1 MTIEAWLAEL
11 IAHGRSEMSVAV
23 YRSEMAS
30 ASRTLEKMGI
40 SMDPGIIDEEVIH
53 RMIPLME
60 MKEDSK
66 RQILRTLGQ
75 WVEWESGRNPFKNAK
90 ILWNRPDKKRVF
102 IEKEDLDAALDI
114 ADARE
119 KIILLLG
126 AKMGLRRVE
135 MSRILLSDI
144 RDGRLVVRGKGHH
157 GGKIVSVII
166 PSAVMAAIEDWMSVR
181 KDIDSDSDALL
192 ITSWGSPIDPGY
204 ISFIMRKLSEKVGTE
219 ITPHSLRRLFA
230 MTLYQDMNVD
240 LLDVSRLMRHESIS
254 TTQLYIR
261 EDRRKLDK
269 IALMV

>member
-1 MTIEAWLAEL
+1 MSVESWLAEL
-11 IAHGRSEMSVAV
+11 VAHGRSEVSIAA
-23 YRSEMAS
+23 YRSELSS
-30 ASRTLEKMGI
+30 ASRTLGKMGI
-40 SMDPGIIDEEVIH
+40 GMDPGIIDEEVIH
-53 RMIPLME
+53 RMVPLME

-75 WVEWESGRNPFKNAK
+75 WVEWESGRNPFKMAK
-90 ILWNRPDKKRVF
+90 ILWNRPDKRRVF
-102 IEKEDLDAALDI
+102 IDKEDLDAALNI

-119 KIILLLG
+119 RLILLLG

-144 RDGRLVVRGKGHH
+144 RDGRLVIRGKGHH
-157 GGKIVSVII
+157 DGKLVSVII
-166 PSAVMAAIEDWMSVR
+166 PPSVSDAIGDWMDIR
-181 KDIDSDSDALL
+181 KDIKTESGTLL
-192 ITSWGSPIDPGY
+192 VTSWGSPIDPGY
-204 ISFIMRKLSEKVGTE
+204 IGIIMRKLSERVGTE

-230 MTLYQDMNVD
+230 MTLYQDMNID